1 MKKRKLLKELFGR
14 KSEVVQLLFA
24 SVLLALGISL
34 VANYFTEKLK
44 STPEIIL
51 YLAIGLIV
59 VVLIFFIFLLL
70 RNNNQIHKIKSVIV
84 INKSQ
89 KFLSR
94 IPRFELSE
102 KMYHALQASF
112 IENEALKKYWN
123 DGFESNKNSTKE
135 KPPKIENP
143 IDETSKKEK
152 ISFMAI
158 KKIEIKDEDEILR
171 IDKSKEII
179 IELIEYLILE
189 ELSTHLS
196 TYFHE
201 YRRED
206 TFLKEYNRK
215 DVPHNL
221 LENRIINLLTTP
233 FENRGIFVKAGM
245 ADNLNEGDGEV
256 VMIMGSDGSKFT
268 KFDLIL
274 PTGSKINRPKLGI
287 IEIENK
293 RIKISI
299 DIKYRGYGSTLP
311 KGMAANYMGIIDD
324 ELDIHDLKIEL
335 KYSVKPLSVF
345 SNSKWSYY
353 NWIDSFANRLIKF
366 ASIEKFKNDISWQ
379 SNLTQIIVESQRRK
393 IINKM
398 RKKRNEEQNELKN
411 EEKSD

>member
-293 RIKISI
+293 RIKI
-299 DIKYRGYGSTLP
+299 R
-311 KGMAANYMGIIDD
+311 
-324 ELDIHDLKIEL
+324 E
-335 KYSVKPLSVF
+335 F
-345 SNSKWSYY
+345 
-353 NWIDSFANRLIKF
+353 
-366 ASIEKFKNDISWQ
+366 
-379 SNLTQIIVESQRRK
+379 
-393 IINKM
+393 
-398 RKKRNEEQNELKN
+398 
-411 EEKSD
+411 